1 VVRSA
6 HAKTIFPISL
16 VQVEGCHEKI
26 AFAPIRLTLPV
37 AKSTFADNNGVC
49 RGIEESVDPGSGGA
63 VSQLLEKWR
72 AGDSEA
78 INALVPLVYDD
89 LRRLARRH
97 LQKQRPDHTLQST
110 ALVHEAYL
118 RLARHEKMGFEN
130 RAHFFAVLARIMRQ
144 ILVDHARNHHA
155 AKRDAGIKL
164 VLDEAISPSPLR
176 EVSVVALDD
185 ALQGLSQLD
194 SRQGHIVELRFFG
207 GLSIEETALVLG
219 VSSATVKREWTT
231 ARLWL
236 RKQLSRG
243 SQARV

>member
-1 VVRSA
+1 VGTEVS
-6 HAKTIFPISL
+6 
-16 VQVEGCHEKI
+16 
-26 AFAPIRLTLPV
+26 PV
-37 AKSTFADNNGVC
+37 ALGKF
-49 RGIEESVDPGSGGA
+49 VDPSSGGA
-63 VSQLLEKWR
+63 ISQLLNQWR

-78 INALVPLVYDD
+78 LNALVPLVYTD
-89 LRRLARRH
+89 LRRLAHRY

-118 RLARHEKMGFEN
+118 RIARHEKVRFEN

-144 ILVDHARNHHA
+144 ILVDYARNHHA

-164 VLDEAISPSPLR
+164 VLDEAIAPNSLR
-176 EVSVVALDD
+176 QVSVVALDD

-219 VSSATVKREWTT
+219 VSPATVKREWMT

-236 RKQLSRG
+236 KKKLVQG
-243 SQARV
+243 SLA